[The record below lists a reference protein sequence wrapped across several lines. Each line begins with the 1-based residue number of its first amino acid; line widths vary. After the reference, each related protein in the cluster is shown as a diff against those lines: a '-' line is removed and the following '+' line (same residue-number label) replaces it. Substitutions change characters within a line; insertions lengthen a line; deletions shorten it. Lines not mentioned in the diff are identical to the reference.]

1 LEGASLL
8 RAFIYYCL
16 FYSWTL
22 IALLIALPL
31 SLISADWIH
40 RCGIIWG
47 RVCLALAGLKLDV
60 RGQENIPDNTL
71 AIYVVNHQSNFDIPI
86 LYAGLPLQF
95 RWMAK
100 AELFRVP
107 LFGLA
112 MKRCG
117 YIPIDRSNR
126 RQAIHSINLAAERI
140 QAGTSVI
147 VFPEG
152 TRTTDGQLQAFKKG
166 ALLIAAKA
174 RVPVVPMA
182 INGSFAI
189 QPKGS
194 WKVGKGP
201 LRLSIMPPIAT
212 ADLQIREVEALTE
225 KVHSLIAADLAE
237 EVTNDN

>member
-1 LEGASLL
+1 ML
-8 RAFIYYCL
+8 RAFIYYVL
-16 FYSWTL
+16 FYSWSL
-22 IALLIALPL
+22 MAMLVALPL
-31 SLISADWIH
+31 SLISADWTH
-40 RCGIIWG
+40 RCAIIWG
-47 RVCLALAGLKLDV
+47 RVCLVLAGLKLEV
-60 RGQENIPDNTL
+60 RGEANIPRKTP
-71 AIYVVNHQSNFDIPI
+71 AIYVVNHQSNFDIPV

-126 RQAIHSINLAAERI
+126 HQAMRSINLAAERI

-152 TRTTDGQLQAFKKG
+152 TRTSDGQLQAFKKG

-182 INGSFAI
+182 IKGSFAI

-201 LRLSIMPPIAT
+201 LRLSIMPPIST
-212 ADLQIREVEALTE
+212 TNLQIKEVEALTE
-225 KVHSLIAADLAE
+225 QVHSLITADLAK
-237 EVTNDN
+237 EVTDDN